1 MKVICSYIFLG
12 KYEYNL
18 HREVINP
25 AQHWYEIVLYVKHK
39 GHFGLWFNPVRFYHA
54 CRYMYLL
61 TNNQFSSAT
70 LDFVRLR
77 LSLFVFR
84 AATFFANQISYLQN
98 FTKTIKIDRRKDKNN
113 GEAAKHPNW
122 LVYIGPNHG
131 LHAT

>member
-1 MKVICSYIFLG
+1 
-12 KYEYNL
+12 
-18 HREVINP
+18 
-25 AQHWYEIVLYVKHK
+25 
-39 GHFGLWFNPVRFYHA
+39 
-54 CRYMYLL
+54 MYLL

-113 GEAAKHPNW
+113 GEAAKHPN
-122 LVYIGPNHG
+122 
-131 LHAT
+131 